1 MSVFVCIG
9 GYFSLGNLC
18 MLTTGNSIS
27 SAPYYLLT
35 DVVKAV
41 ILKCLEC
48 GNTFKIERA
57 LQGGQLVTCPIC
69 ETYYEAVVKD
79 GKVQLK
85 EYICE
90 SEDLGE
96 VLK

>member
-1 MSVFVCIG
+1 
-9 GYFSLGNLC
+9 

-27 SAPYYLLT
+27 SAPYCLLT
-35 DVVKAV
+35 DVAKAV

-48 GNTFKIERA
+48 GNTFKIDA
-57 LQGGQLVTCPIC
+57 LQDGQLVTCPIC
-69 ETYYEAVVKD
+69 ETDYEAVVKD

-85 EYICE
+85 EYIYE

-96 VLK
+96 LLK